1 MGSTMTYEDH
11 VNSIIHAYE
20 YDLKRGCY
28 TAEQKLEKLNAM
40 NKDLKHLKEEHE
52 KGEL

>member
-20 YDLKRGCY
+20 RDLDRGCY

-40 NKDLKHLKEEHE
+40 NRDLKLLREEH
-52 KGEL
+52 KRGEI

>member
-1 MGSTMTYEDH
+1 MGIMMTYEDH

-40 NKDLKHLKEEHE
+40 NRDLKLLQE
-52 KGEL
+52 KHASGEI

>member
-20 YDLKRGCY
+20 RDLDRGCY
-28 TAEQKLEKLNAM
+28 TTEQKLEKLNAM
-40 NKDLKHLKEEHE
+40 NSDLKLLQE
-52 KGEL
+52 KHASGEI